1 MTSKGNLCG
10 PDEKCFE
17 PGECWGHFENTM
29 CKYLGEGST
38 SNPTFFCEKRKTNIE
53 HKHIYFTKEKGK
65 QYDPN
70 GNCEP
75 ALTIN
80 QQRRLNMTTATKAKV
95 AETTKAVVNHPVMIE
110 NRWGNVAV
118 FGHSL
123 VSKKDIEIFEKCLNL
138 SEFGEEEGDHGV
150 RSVMFREDGRPDGLQ
165 AQCVPDAG
173 AIVINLQQV
182 LMGSAEE
189 TTEDLEVSLIASFHR
204 NLVLDYLHEIH
215 HMEMFHKKGLPED
228 IVGDEKI
235 EALAEQWAMEKLIEL
250 AKTTDIEP
258 AHYSE
263 SPWLSGQIHELL
275 TNPEKSNWVDHQLH
289 MVENNIM
296 YHLKEVKDK
305 NEELTLMSF
314 KGLIHLMSGD
324 DANSEEWQTTVTAE
338 PVAEPTPANIDP
350 VGFDINDLVGDMEM
364 LEMEQDDVIPA
375 APIPA
380 AAPVAPVYNAPA
392 PVLPIAPTVPIAV
405 PAAAIPA
412 AQPAP
417 PAAAQQQP
425 AMATLPQTGLTPEQT
440 RDVVFGVFNKAYNHI
455 FTNCG
460 QLQQSDLGFNNPE
473 AVSTMSIELTPREKA
488 VIVKMDCLDENGRWC
503 PQCDTTT
510 GLRGFIMKNAKIPAF
525 KLYINNGGHE
535 AIRLMMPQN
544 PGKKGADGGYSKP
557 AAAARGGAR
566 IMYIMDG
573 TDKAPGQGSVF
584 LFKCIDNKWQVC

>member
-1 MTSKGNLCG
+1 
-10 PDEKCFE
+10 
-17 PGECWGHFENTM
+17 
-29 CKYLGEGST
+29 
-38 SNPTFFCEKRKTNIE
+38 
-53 HKHIYFTKEKGK
+53 
-65 QYDPN
+65 
-70 GNCEP
+70 
-75 ALTIN
+75 
-80 QQRRLNMTTATKAKV
+80 MTTVTKTTDETKDETKMV
-95 AETTKAVVNHPVMIE
+95 ASHPVMIE

-118 FGHSL
+118 YGHHL
-123 VSKKDIEIFEKCLNL
+123 VPKKNIEIFGKCLNL

-173 AIVINLQQV
+173 AVVINLQQV
-182 LMGSAEE
+182 IIDSVTETLEE
-189 TTEDLEVSLIASFHR
+189 PELNTLAAFHR
-204 NLVLDYLHEIH
+204 NLILDYLHEIH
-215 HMEMFHKKGLPED
+215 HMEMFHKEGLPED
-228 IVGDEKI
+228 MVGDEKI

-250 AKTTDIEP
+250 AKTKDIEP

-263 SPWLSGQIHELL
+263 STWLSGQIHELL
-275 TNPEKSNWVDHQLH
+275 TDLKKSNWVDNQLH
-289 MVENNIM
+289 MIENNIM

-324 DANSEEWQTTVTAE
+324 DADSEEWQTTVTAE

-375 APIPA
+375 APIPTAPIAPIPTA
-380 AAPVAPVYNAPA
+380 ATPVAPVYNAPA
-392 PVLPIAPTVPIAV
+392 PVLPIAPTAPIAV

-412 AQPAP
+412 EQPAP

-440 RDVVFGVFNKAYNHI
+440 RDVVFGVFNKVYNHI
-455 FTNCG
+455 FANCG

-473 AVSTMSIELTPREKA
+473 AVSTMSIELTPQEKA

-503 PQCDTTT
+503 PQCDTAT
-510 GLRGFIMKNAKIPAF
+510 GLRGFIMKNTKIPAF

-535 AIRLMMPQN
+535 AIRLLMPQN
-544 PGKKGADGGYSKP
+544 PGKKGSDGGYSKP
-557 AAAARGGAR
+557 AIAARGGAR
-566 IMYIMDG
+566 IMYVMDG
-573 TDKAPGQGSVF
+573 VDKAPGQGSVF
-584 LFKCIDNKWQVC
+584 LFKCIDNVWQAC